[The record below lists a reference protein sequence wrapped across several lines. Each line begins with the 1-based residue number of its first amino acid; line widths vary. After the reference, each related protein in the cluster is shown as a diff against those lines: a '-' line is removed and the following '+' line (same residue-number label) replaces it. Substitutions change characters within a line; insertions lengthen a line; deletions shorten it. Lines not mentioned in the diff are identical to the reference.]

1 MRARRIDAIAA
12 TLCAY
17 VAFALFF
24 MFVGLWPDLARWTLW
39 GSATSYRLDLVL
51 AMAQLLVFA
60 WLVSPEQPGT
70 GEPAT
75 GPVIAFGIA
84 ALVAIH
90 TAYLYHLVPP
100 PILETVPMSFVLI
113 TLLAVA
119 GGSYLLLRGR
129 HASFFWVY
137 GALMLIPAFSFNPVG
152 LAPDEFASTQELDRA
167 FRAAQGK
174 GARGGH
180 GIAVIGDRNW
190 AMVLPAVGLPVV
202 NSVFYYPQQSLWRRL
217 DPDGKSRVV
226 YNRYQR
232 VLFALGPLEASRSYR
247 IDSPR
252 LDEVR
257 VTLDPARFDFRLTGG
272 EAVLTGAKDA
282 LALAGNATLQP
293 SHVAPEWTLFSVV
306 R

>member
-1 MRARRIDAIAA
+1 
-12 TLCAY
+12 
-17 VAFALFF
+17 
-24 MFVGLWPDLARWTLW
+24 
-39 GSATSYRLDLVL
+39 
-51 AMAQLLVFA
+51 
-60 WLVSPEQPGT
+60 
-70 GEPAT
+70 
-75 GPVIAFGIA
+75 
-84 ALVAIH
+84 
-90 TAYLYHLVPP
+90 
-100 PILETVPMSFVLI
+100 
-113 TLLAVA
+113 
-119 GGSYLLLRGR
+119 
-129 HASFFWVY
+129 
-137 GALMLIPAFSFNPVG
+137 
-152 LAPDEFASTQELDRA
+152 
-167 FRAAQGK
+167 
-174 GARGGH
+174 
-180 GIAVIGDRNW
+180 
-190 AMVLPAVGLPVV
+190 MVLPAVGLPVV